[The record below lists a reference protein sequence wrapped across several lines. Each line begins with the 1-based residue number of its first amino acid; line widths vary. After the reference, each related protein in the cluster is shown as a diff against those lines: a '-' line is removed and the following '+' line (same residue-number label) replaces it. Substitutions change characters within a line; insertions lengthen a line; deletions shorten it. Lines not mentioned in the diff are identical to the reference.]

1 MKYSSSLGFKSSKIV
16 LGTGGF
22 GTGTSQEDSFVL
34 MDRYTYLGGNH
45 FDTARIYGMGKSEEV
60 IGEWLKNKNRSE
72 YVVSTKGAH
81 PELETMHVSRL
92 SEAEV
97 RSDLEA
103 SLKALRTDYVDIYWL
118 HRDDEKIPAGQ
129 IAEMLNQF
137 VKEGKV
143 RKIGCSNWTVKR
155 IEEANSYAAA
165 HSLQGFIAS
174 QIRFSPAFTV
184 ESYIGDD
191 TLVEMNAVE
200 YDYYLRSGMP
210 VVAYEALAKGFFSK
224 YLSTAGRESIRKD
237 ILERYD
243 SEENREKVKIMAEI
257 CKKYGISPT
266 AAVCATHISNS
277 EVDTY
282 PIIGSH
288 TVEQLEDILSGADAQ
303 ITESEVKKLILFK
316 R

>member
-1 MKYSSSLGFKSSKIV
+1 MKYAENFGFKSAKV
-16 LGTGGF
+16 LLGTGGF
-22 GTGTSQEDSFVL
+22 GTGTSQSESFEL
-34 MDRYTYLGGNH
+34 MDKYVYLGGNH

-103 SLKALRTDYVDIYWL
+103 SLKALQTDYVDIYWL

-129 IAEMLNQF
+129 IVEMLNQF

-165 HSLQGFIAS
+165 HSLQGFVAS

-224 YLSTAGRESIRKD
+224 YLSTAGRDSIRKD

-257 CKKYGISPT
+257 CKKYGISP
-266 AAVCATHISNS
+266 ASAVCAAHISNKA
-277 EVDTY
+277 VHTF
-282 PIIGSH
+282 PIIGSR
-288 TVEQLEDILSGADAQ
+288 TVEQLVDALSGAD
-303 ITESEVKKLILFK
+303 TEFTEEEVRLLIAMG
-316 R
+316 